1 VSFAS
6 KLKTVKKVAF
16 LLLFT
21 ITSLSARCDVI
32 TFGDFLCYSA
42 EFIYSFEKIKKPQ
55 NTTTYWGGVGCVGG
69 LGYHNA
75 GQSYGLEIAV
85 ERRHYF
91 KPDNFKNLFISA
103 YLGSA
108 LMTEFTSS
116 SRICLVP
123 GIKINYKFK
132 ITSKL
137 VLEPYCSISLPI
149 THELTRYNE
158 NNIYPAITFGARFGI
173 NKLIDKMHSRYTLT
187 HSVL

>member
-158 NNIYPAITFGARFGI
+158 NNIYPAITFGVRFGI

>member
-1 VSFAS
+1 MSFAS

-158 NNIYPAITFGARFGI
+158 NNIYPAITFGVRFGI